1 MPFRE
6 SNYNSSRLFPLHEIV
21 KLHDSKNVNYRD
33 IEDNFKCP
41 KKKKKK
47 KKKIKKERKKRKK
60 RQKIRIGNKEF
71 QS

>member
-1 MPFRE
+1 M
-6 SNYNSSRLFPLHEIV
+6 

-33 IEDNFKCP
+33 IEVNLQCP
-41 KKKKKK
+41 KKKKK

>member
-1 MPFRE
+1 M
-6 SNYNSSRLFPLHEIV
+6 

-33 IEDNFKCP
+33 IEDNLQCP

-60 RQKIRIGNKEF
+60 IQKIRIGNKEF

>member
-1 MPFRE
+1 M
-6 SNYNSSRLFPLHEIV
+6 

-33 IEDNFKCP
+33 IEDNLHCP

>member
-1 MPFRE
+1 M
-6 SNYNSSRLFPLHEIV
+6 

-33 IEDNFKCP
+33 IEDNLQCP

-47 KKKIKKERKKRKK
+47 KKKIKKVRKKRKK

>member
-1 MPFRE
+1 M
-6 SNYNSSRLFPLHEIV
+6 

-33 IEDNFKCP
+33 IEDNLQCP

>member
-1 MPFRE
+1 M
-6 SNYNSSRLFPLHEIV
+6 

-33 IEDNFKCP
+33 IEDNLQCP
-41 KKKKKK
+41 KKKKK

>member
-1 MPFRE
+1 M
-6 SNYNSSRLFPLHEIV
+6 

-33 IEDNFKCP
+33 IEDNLQCP
-41 KKKKKK
+41 KKKK